1 MAKSARDVIEI
12 LAAILLGLV
21 SVATALG
28 AYQAS
33 VWAGQ
38 ASHYASVSNQMR
50 DRNLSE
56 ALTTQLI
63 YRDDGSKMLD
73 LIGLDSEMI
82 LYPERTEDLLL
93 EQQVMLQSSSPELRT
108 AWLKWAEAGYPS
120 DYLPLTDPAYEA
132 ALFAETQS
140 LQYGSYVADQLAE
153 QIGAKSMSVAI
164 ASVVFAIALFLLGV
178 AGVNLSW
185 RIAAVLTAGATVA
198 FVAGILIV
206 VFALV

>member
-1 MAKSARDVIEI
+1 MARSARDVIEI

-33 VWAGQ
+33 VWVGQ

-73 LIGLDSEMI
+73 LLALDSEMI
-82 LYPERTEDLLL
+82 LYPERTAELTLD
-93 EQQVMLQSSSPELRT
+93 QQTLLQSSSTELRV
-108 AWLKWAEAGYPS
+108 AWLAWAEAGYPTER
-120 DYLPLTDPAYEA
+120 LPLTDPAYEA

-140 LQYGSYVADQLAE
+140 LQYGSFVADRLAQE
-153 QIGAKSMSVAI
+153 VGAKSMSVAI

-185 RIAAVLTAGATVA
+185 RIAAVLTGGATLA

-206 VFALV
+206 VFAVV